1 MIKSIVYKS
10 STGHT
15 KQYAEMLGEALKI
28 PVYNLKEAKS
38 KLEKND
44 VIIFLG
50 WVCATKIQGL
60 SKIKRY
66 NVRCIGAVGA
76 YPAEK
81 NYIESLKKANNVN
94 VEFFYLR
101 GGLDFDKITGIKKK
115 VLQFVKNMMEK
126 ENNVENQEMIK
137 LFKDGGN
144 YVSNENLKP
153 MIKYINSNL

>member
-44 VIIFLG
+44 EIIFLG

-81 NYIESLKKANNVN
+81 
-94 VEFFYLR
+94 
-101 GGLDFDKITGIKKK
+101 
-115 VLQFVKNMMEK
+115 
-126 ENNVENQEMIK
+126 
-137 LFKDGGN
+137 
-144 YVSNENLKP
+144 KP
-153 MIKYINSNL
+153 IM